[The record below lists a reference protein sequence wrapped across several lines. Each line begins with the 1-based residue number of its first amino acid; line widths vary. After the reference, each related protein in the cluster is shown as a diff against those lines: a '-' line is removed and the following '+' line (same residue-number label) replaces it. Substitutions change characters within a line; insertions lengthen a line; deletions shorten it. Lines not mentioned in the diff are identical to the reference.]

1 MSWGEIS
8 YRIVSVY
15 VILFHGTYIVK
26 FNCKFL
32 SYLNEMIINP
42 EFQMDEVDRR
52 ILNQLQIDSSH
63 TNAELAELVHVSPPT
78 CLRRVKQ
85 LTQNGVIARQVAIVT
100 PEKVGARLTAI
111 VEITLDVQAAER
123 MEEFERHVAAEAAIL
138 QCYRVSPGP
147 DFVLILQV
155 ADMPAY
161 HALAHRLFATHANVR
176 NVKTYFSTFRSK
188 FETRI
193 AV

>member
-1 MSWGEIS
+1 MSDQP
-8 YRIVSVY
+8 
-15 VILFHGTYIVK
+15 L
-26 FNCKFL
+26 L
-32 SYLNEMIINP
+32 
-42 EFQMDEVDRR
+42 DELDRR
-52 ILNQLQIDSSH
+52 ILNTLQADASH

-85 LTQNGVIARQVAIVT
+85 LTDSGIIERQVAIVD
-100 PEKVGARLTAI
+100 PAKVGARLSAI

-123 MEEFERHVAAEAAIL
+123 MDEFEGLVAQDAAVL

-147 DFVLILQV
+147 DFVLIVQV

-161 HALAHRLFATHANVR
+161 HALAHRLFTAHANVR
-176 NVKTYFSTFRSK
+176 NVKAYFSTHRAK
-188 FETRI
+188 FDTRI

>member
-1 MSWGEIS
+1 MFQNQSKNEIFE
-8 YRIVSVY
+8 
-15 VILFHGTYIVK
+15 L
-26 FNCKFL
+26 
-32 SYLNEMIINP
+32 
-42 EFQMDEVDRR
+42 DDVDRR
-52 ILNQLQIDSSH
+52 ILNVMQSNSAL
-63 TNAELAELVHVSPPT
+63 TNAELAEQVHVSPPT

-85 LTQNGVIARQVAIVT
+85 LTDEGVIARQVAIVT

-111 VEITLDVQAAER
+111 VEITLDVQAADR
-123 MEEFERHVAAEAAIL
+123 MAEFEQHLAGEAAVL

-147 DFVLILQV
+147 DFVLVVQV
-155 ADMPAY
+155 TDMPAY
-161 HALAHRLFATHANVR
+161 HALAHKLFATHTNVR